1 MASGAGKTFI
11 QETMKGSIGK
21 TAKPKTEAPTLNVPY
36 RGKPLTLPKPNSFK
50 GKKLTVKQAITK
62 RRSLRKYSEEPIS
75 LLELSYALW
84 AMQGVHKE
92 LKKVTLRTVPSA
104 GARHAFHIIVLVN
117 NVKRLTNGLYLY
129 DALHHKL
136 QKLDYANDMPSKLED
151 ACLGQTMITS
161 SAVTFFYVA
170 DVFRMT
176 SKYKERG
183 YRYLF
188 LDAGHAVQNL
198 YLIAEDMDAGTVAV
212 GAYDDKKLNT
222 LFDFNIED
230 YFVIYI
236 APFGKK
242 V

>member
-1 MASGAGKTFI
+1 
-11 QETMKGSIGK
+11 
-21 TAKPKTEAPTLNVPY
+21 
-36 RGKPLTLPKPNSFK
+36 
-50 GKKLTVKQAITK
+50 
-62 RRSLRKYSEEPIS
+62 
-75 LLELSYALW
+75 
-84 AMQGVHKE
+84 MQGIHKQ

-136 QKLDYANDMPSKLED
+136 QKLDYTQDIPSKLED
-151 ACLGQTMITS
+151 ACLGQKMITG

-198 YLIAEDMDAGTVAV
+198 YLVAEDMDAGTVAI
-212 GAYDDKKLNT
+212 GAYDDQKLND
-222 LFDFNIED
+222 LFNFNPEN
-230 YFVIYI
+230 YFIIYI
-236 APFGKK
+236 APLGKK
-242 V
+242 A

>member
-1 MASGAGKTFI
+1 MASGAGNRFI
-11 QETMKGSIGK
+11 QETMKGTISKTGGK
-21 TAKPKTEAPTLNVPY
+21 KTEAPSFAVPT

-50 GKKLTVKQAITK
+50 GKKLTIKQGITK
-62 RRSLRKYSEEPIS
+62 RKSLRKYSNEPIS

-84 AMQGVHKE
+84 AMQGVHKQ

-136 QKLDYANDMPSKLED
+136 QKLDYTNDMPAKLEA
-151 ACLGQTMITS
+151 ACLGQKMITE

-198 YLIAEDMDAGTVAV
+198 YLVAEDMDAGTVAI
-212 GAYDDKKLNT
+212 GAYDDEKLND
-222 LFDFNIED
+222 LFNFNTED

-236 APFGKK
+236 APLGKK
-242 V
+242 A

>member
-1 MASGAGKTFI
+1 MASGAGNRFI

-21 TAKPKTEAPTLNVPY
+21 TETPKTEAPSLNLPF
-36 RGKPLTLPKPNSFK
+36 RGKPLNLPKPNSFK
-50 GKKLTVKQAITK
+50 GNKLTIKQAVTK
-62 RRSLRKYSEEPIS
+62 RKSHRKYSDEPIT

-84 AMQGVHKE
+84 AMQGVHKH

-136 QKLDYANDMPSKLED
+136 HKLDVANDMPSKLED
-151 ACLGQTMITS
+151 ACLGQKMITG

-176 SKYKERG
+176 SKYRERG

-198 YLIAEDMDAGTVAV
+198 YLVAEDMDAGTVAI
-212 GAYDDKKLNT
+212 GAYDDQKLND
-222 LFDFNIED
+222 LFNFKTED

-236 APFGKK
+236 APLGKK
-242 V
+242 A